1 MIKEERLNL
10 ILEHLTKDRKVLLS
24 ELRAL
29 LNVSEDTVR
38 RDIKSLSDRGLLKAV
53 RGGAVPHSTGP
64 RHFRAREHYATASKN
79 IIATKA
85 LHYLENNQV
94 ILFDGGTSTLAVA
107 AGIPADLQLT
117 VVTNSFPIVSIL
129 EDHPKVEL
137 IFAGGR
143 LDKDTFTAM
152 GLDTH
157 QTFKRIRADICFFG
171 ICSIHPTLGVTT
183 VAYEEAA
190 IKRTMVE
197 MSKRTIALS
206 TTEKIN
212 KADSYYICPTSS
224 IDTIITD
231 SNPDQIDLAPFQ
243 DAGIHLR

>member
-24 ELRAL
+24 ELSAL

-38 RDIKSLSDRGLLKAV
+38 RDIKSLSERGLLKAV

-64 RHFRAREHYATASKN
+64 RHFRAREHYATTSKS
-79 IIATKA
+79 IIAKKA
-85 LHYLENNQV
+85 LPFLENNQV

-107 AGIPADLQLT
+107 AAIPADRQLT
-117 VVTNSFPIVSIL
+117 VVTNSFPIVSVL

-152 GLDTH
+152 GTDTH
-157 QTFKRIRADICFFG
+157 QTFRKIRADICFFG

-183 VAYEEAA
+183 VDYEEAA
-190 IKRTMVE
+190 IKKTMVE

-206 TTEKIN
+206 TMEKIN
-212 KADSYYICPTSS
+212 KADPYYICPTTD

-231 SNPDQIDLAPFQ
+231 GDPGQIDLAPFQ
-243 DAGIHLR
+243 DSGVHLR